1 MPNSVKNRG
10 NMDFAPSYTPEQ
22 ESFREEVRSWLDD
35 HAPVIAGDQDS
46 PENYAKFRQLGR
58 DLGQQGWL
66 RPTAPVEY
74 GGGGMGFEETVVLYE
89 EMSRRDLS
97 IPPYY
102 DSGGWLGGASILVWG
117 SDEQKQSL
125 LPPIFKGD
133 VVTWQLLTG
142 PEAGSD
148 LAGTQTDAVRDG
160 DDYIV
165 NGEKIYVGGSNGVD
179 VLWTLTRT
187 DPDGE
192 RHKNLSWFMIPADL
206 PGITIRP
213 MDLLGDGGEGVGSG
227 VKNTVYFDNVRV
239 PAERLVG
246 GENNGWQ
253 VATTHLEL
261 EHGAGGSVARN
272 LWFSRALDWARERQ
286 LNGRPLV
293 ENSDAQDRLVEIYE
307 KTEIQRLFGIRN
319 FWMNRT
325 HQAMTYEGPQSSYF
339 RKLSGLD
346 ITTALHELF
355 GPYALT
361 NDENTDFSEGAL
373 DSYQRSAIVSLHPGG
388 TADVQKVLMARRI
401 GMGRSEA
408 ERYKAG
414 KTVE

>member
-1 MPNSVKNRG
+1 
-10 NMDFAPSYTPEQ
+10 MDFAPTYTPEQ
-22 ESFREEVRSWLDD
+22 EKFRSDVGSWLEE
-35 HAPVIAGDQDS
+35 HAPRVEGDLDS

-58 DLGQQGWL
+58 ELGERGWL
-66 RPTAPVEY
+66 RPTAPPEY
-74 GGGGMGFEETVVLYE
+74 GGGGMGFDEALVLYE
-89 EMSRRDLS
+89 EMNKYDLS
-97 IPPYY
+97 LPPYY

-117 SDEQKQSL
+117 TEEQKQRF

-148 LAGTQTDAVRDG
+148 LAGTQTDALRDG
-160 DDYIV
+160 DDYVI
-165 NGEKIYVGGSNGVD
+165 NGQKIYVGGSNGTD
-179 VLWTLTRT
+179 NLWTLTRT

-192 RHKNLSWFMIPADL
+192 RHKNMSWFMIPADL

-239 PAERLVG
+239 PADNLIG
-246 GENNGWQ
+246 GENKGWD

-261 EHGAGGSVARN
+261 EHGAGGSVGRN
-272 LWFSRALDWARERQ
+272 RWFERALRWARQHQR
-286 LNGRPLV
+286 NGAPLV
-293 ENSDAQDRLVEIYE
+293 DDPEAQDRLVEIYE
-307 KTEIQRLFGIRN
+307 KTEIQRLFGLRN

-325 HQAMTYEGPQSSYF
+325 HQPMTYEGPQSSYF

-346 ITTALHELF
+346 ITAALHGLF

-361 NDENTDFSEGAL
+361 NDPKTDFSEGTL

-388 TADVQKVLMARRI
+388 TADVQKVIMARRI
-401 GMGRSEA
+401 GMGRSIVES
-408 ERYKAG
+408 AG
-414 KTVE
+414 RTVE